1 MAAQDKE
8 KQLKVTISFL
18 LEMALHGFGPKRPK
32 LGPVGG
38 RLGWDSISAACCLC
52 SVLLNVGHSAAVR
65 ESALSVV

>member
-38 RLGWDSISAACCLC
+38 RLGWDSISAAFVPFSLMW
-52 SVLLNVGHSAAVR
+52 GIVR
-65 ESALSVV
+65 Q